1 MKYILPVLGSIAA
14 ATLFAFSTTES
25 SARAVENA
33 SHNSTFEQL
42 ELFADVLARVRSD
55 YVVNVDDE
63 DLIADALNGML
74 QSLDPHS
81 SYVSPKDFRALQE
94 TTSGEYGGLGMEI
107 TTTDGVITVVSPFD
121 DSPADRAGI
130 KAGDFLTAVEG
141 ESILGLSA
149 TEAVKQMRGKPGEP
163 IMITVVTEGED
174 PRDITLVRE
183 IIKPH
188 VVRAE
193 LKDGIGYLRLSQF
206 NERSE
211 QSLLDGIETLKKEA
225 RGRLPGI
232 ILDLRN
238 NPGGL
243 LDQSVKVSSTFLD
256 GGEVVSIRGRR
267 SNDTQRFNA
276 QPSQA
281 VKNIP
286 LIVLINGA
294 SASASEIVA
303 GAVQDR
309 GRGLVVGATSFGKGS
324 VQSII
329 PLKGG
334 RDGALRLTT
343 QRYYTPS
350 GRSIQG
356 TGIEPDIAIASL
368 PKSESGGLRLRE
380 SDLPNSIENEDESQT
395 DDENTPEDTA
405 SETSEADAND
415 AVDDVTI
422 DYPPEGYPEDKD
434 YQLERA
440 IQILKDGSYVKRLAD
455 AG

>member
-94 TTSGEYGGLGMEI
+94 TTSGEYGGLGMEV
-107 TTTDGVITVVSPFD
+107 TSEEGVVKVVSPFD

-130 KAGDFLTAVEG
+130 KAGDFLTAIEG
-141 ESILGLSA
+141 ESILGLSIN
-149 TEAVKQMRGKPGEP
+149 EAVKQMRGKPGEP
-163 IMITVVTEGED
+163 IMVTVVTEGED
-174 PRDITLVRE
+174 PRDVTLVRE
-183 IIKPH
+183 VIKPH

-193 LKDGIGYLRLSQF
+193 MKDGIGYLRLSQF
-206 NERSE
+206 NDRSE
-211 QSLLDGIETLKKEA
+211 SSLIDGINQLKKEA
-225 RGRLPGI
+225 GGRLPGL

-243 LDQSVKVSSTFLD
+243 LDQSVKVSSTFLS

-267 SNDTQRFNA
+267 SDDTQRFNA
-276 QPSQA
+276 EPKEA
-281 VKNIP
+281 VPGVP
-286 LIVLINGA
+286 LIILINGA

-309 GRGLVVGATSFGKGS
+309 GRGLVIGRTSFGKGS

-356 TGIEPDIAIASL
+356 TGIEPDIAVASL
-368 PKSESGGLRLRE
+368 PESKENGLSVRE
-380 SDLPNSIENEDESQT
+380 SDLPNSIENEDDAET
-395 DDENTPEDTA
+395 DAPEDTSA
-405 SETSEADAND
+405 TSIEATDDAAD
-415 AVDDVTI
+415 TPSDITI
-422 DYPPEGYPEDKD
+422 DFPPDTYPEDKD

-440 IQILKDGSYVKRLAD
+440 IKILKDGSYVKRLAN

>member
-14 ATLFAFSTTES
+14 ATLFALTTTES
-25 SARAVENA
+25 AARSVENG

-81 SYVSPKDFRALQE
+81 SYVSPKDFLALQE
-94 TTSGEYGGLGMEI
+94 TTSGEYGGLGMEV
-107 TTTDGVITVVSPFD
+107 TSEEGVVKVVSPFD
-121 DSPADRAGI
+121 DSPADKAGI
-130 KAGDFLTAVEG
+130 KAGDYLTAIEG
-141 ESILGLSA
+141 DSILGLSLN
-149 TEAVKQMRGKPGEP
+149 EAVKQMRGKAGEP
-163 IMITVVTEGED
+163 ITVTVVTEGED
-174 PRDITLVRE
+174 PRDVTLVRE
-183 IIKPH
+183 VIKPH

-193 LKDGIGYLRLSQF
+193 IKDGIGYLRLSQF

-211 QSLLDGIETLKKEA
+211 DSLLEGIKTLKTESG
-225 RGRLPGI
+225 GRLPGI
-232 ILDLRN
+232 VLDLRN

-243 LDQSVKVSSTFLD
+243 LDQSVKVSSTFLN

-267 SNDTQRFNA
+267 INDTQRFNA
-276 QPSQA
+276 LPKEA
-281 VKNIP
+281 VSDIP

-309 GRGLVVGATSFGKGS
+309 GRGIVLGTTSFGKGS

-356 TGIEPDIAIASL
+356 TGIEPDIAVSNI
-368 PKSESGGLRLRE
+368 PEDESDNPRLRE
-380 SDLPNSIENEDESQT
+380 ADLLNSIENEEATEEVAEDEG
-395 DDENTPEDTA
+395 
-405 SETSEADAND
+405 ETLD
-415 AVDDVTI
+415 AVI
-422 DYPPEGYPEDKD
+422 DYRPADYPEDGD
-434 YQLERA
+434 YQLDRA
-440 IQILKDGSYVKRLAD
+440 IQILKDGSYSKRLAD